1 MKSQEEFKK
10 YITQNENTTQENL
23 WYAIK
28 AVFKGKFIEKRKNL
42 KSIIYVPTSR
52 NQKKKSKI
60 NPEER
65 KLRAEINKI

>member
-28 AVFKGKFIEKRKNL
+28 AVFKGKFIEKRKSL
-42 KSIIYVPTSR
+42 KSMFLPQET
-52 NQKKKSKI
+52 
-60 NPEER
+60 R
-65 KLRAEINKI
+65 KRRAR